1 MYNEIESAIFAV
13 MDRLGDKSGKI
24 LIEDVYRLLKQEYN
38 IDRLSAGKAVVELC
52 KRGKIASFEYY
63 YLRGV

>member
-1 MYNEIESAIFAV
+1 MCNEIESAIFAV
-13 MDRLGDKSGKI
+13 MDRFGDKSGKI

-52 KRGKIASFEYY
+52 KRGEIASFEYY
-63 YLRGV
+63 YLRRV